1 MKKMKLHTEMK
12 PFIKR
17 VLLTAALAGTLDI
30 LSAYTNVFI
39 KTHHIS
45 KKMFNYIAGGAL
57 GLKDALSGGGGV
69 VLLGV
74 FFHYFIAFSFTLFF
88 FLTYRKFRLS
98 SVNPYVMALLYGLF
112 VWAVMNLV
120 VLPLSLLPS
129 SPFSFQKSIVDML
142 VLSVMIGLPVSLSA
156 NRYFAKISVY
166 SPPVR

>member
-1 MKKMKLHTEMK
+1 MELHIEMK

-30 LSAYTNVFI
+30 LSAYANGFI
-39 KTHHIS
+39 HTHHLS
-45 KKMFNYIAGGAL
+45 RKMFNFIAGGAL
-57 GLKDALSGGGGV
+57 GLQSALSGGSGI

-88 FLTYRKFRLS
+88 FLVYRKFRLS

-112 VWAVMNLV
+112 VWAVMNLI

-129 SPFSFQKSIVDML
+129 SPFSFQKAIVD
-142 VLSVMIGLPVSLSA
+142 VLILSIMIGLPVSLSA
-156 NRYFAKISVY
+156 KRYFAKISVY

>member
-30 LSAYTNVFI
+30 LSAYANGFI
-39 KTHHIS
+39 HTHHLS
-45 KKMFNYIAGGAL
+45 RKMFNYIAAGAL
-57 GLKDALSGGGGV
+57 GLKTALSGGAGV

-88 FLTYRKFRLS
+88 FLVYRKFRLS

-112 VWAVMNLV
+112 VWAVMNLI
-120 VLPLSLLPS
+120 VLPLSLLPQ
-129 SPFSFQKSIVDML
+129 SPFNYQKAIVDML
-142 VLSVMIGLPVSLSA
+142 ILSVMIGLPVSLSA
-156 NRYFAKISVY
+156 KRFF
-166 SPPVR
+166 R